1 MKQPQPEQSSRT
13 DSTERFQCPT
23 CKRPF
28 IREPHAKADQ
38 RKSFPFC
45 SERCKLIDLGA
56 WLDAEYRIPSQ
67 PDADS
72 DETLDTG
79 FDAAGM
85 GL

>member
-1 MKQPQPEQSSRT
+1 MKQPQPEQSGQT
-13 DSTERFQCPT
+13 DPAPRFQCPT
-23 CKRPF
+23 CKRSF
-28 IREPHAKADQ
+28 TRASLEKAGQ

-67 PDADS
+67 PDEGS
-72 DETLDTG
+72 DETLDAG
-79 FDAAGM
+79 LDAPGM